1 MKTVIKNQKI
11 SQENFLESTTVS
23 NIENMNKRL
32 RDMEGSMKSQVS
44 VKWEFLKNKIKKI
57 DERQCFRK

>member
-11 SQENFLESTTVS
+11 SYENFLESTTVS

>member
-11 SQENFLESTTVS
+11 SQEKFLESTTVS